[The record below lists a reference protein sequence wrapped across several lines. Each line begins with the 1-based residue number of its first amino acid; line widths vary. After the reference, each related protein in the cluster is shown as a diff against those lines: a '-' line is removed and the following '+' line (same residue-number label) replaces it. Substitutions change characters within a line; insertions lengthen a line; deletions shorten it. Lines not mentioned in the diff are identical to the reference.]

1 MELKLEDFKR
11 LNEDFIY
18 IAKRKF
24 DLNVD
29 NRIEDIIISDI
40 LISLFFRFN
49 RTKSKV
55 AISIIGSYIGE
66 SIIKNWNGIWDV
78 NNLSLNKVGVNQIVV
93 NPFSIAHQ
101 RLTKGINKMISYQL
115 DLVSIKANGVEAFCD
130 DKLDINYIKDKINK
144 LYIDGWLNEFFN
156 KIYSNDNRN
165 YVKFEAAYLLGLC
178 IKYLQTKELDSKV
191 MELFELNPYY
201 ASVIFQNYLIEE
213 SSVINKLIDLLKFK
227 DNNIKLQALLALVNS
242 KKIENINKIKQ
253 LLYDLLMNNDNKDM
267 IFLFYL
273 GQALGSFKDQDNINW
288 IKNKLLN
295 RNVSDIIKLSL
306 LVSIQTLRDPSFIDI
321 LLNLLLSNDVNEIIK
336 DEILKTFQYL
346 PITQKEI
353 DILLN
358 NYNNYESHQKIYVLN
373 ALFLINID
381 QRISILQNLLNS
393 EKDPFVKSYIVSL
406 IDQLDNLDNILKI
419 QQG

>member
-24 DLNVD
+24 NLNVD

-115 DLVSIKANGVEAFCD
+115 YLVSIKANGVEAFCD

-178 IKYLQTKELDSKV
+178 IKYLQTNELYSKV

-201 ASVIFQNYLIEE
+201 ASIIFQNYLIED
-213 SSVINKLIDLLKFK
+213 SSVINKLIDLLKFR

-253 LLYDLLMNNDNKDM
+253 LLYDLLMNNDNKDI

-295 RNVSDIIKLSL
+295 KNVSDVTKLSL

-346 PITQKEI
+346 PI
-353 DILLN
+353 N
-358 NYNNYESHQKIYVLN
+358 FHS
-373 ALFLINID
+373 FIN
-381 QRISILQNLLNS
+381 SIILNS
-393 EKDPFVKSYIVSL
+393 NSIYSITKSNSFF
-406 IDQLDNLDNILKI
+406 
-419 QQG
+419 

>member
-11 LNEDFIY
+11 LNQNFIY

-24 DLNVD
+24 DLNVS
-29 NRIEDIIISDI
+29 NRIEDIIIADI

-144 LYIDGWLNEFFN
+144 LYTDGWLNEFFN

-178 IKYLQTKELDSKV
+178 IKYLQTKELDCKV

-201 ASVIFQNYLIEE
+201 ASVIFQNYLIED
-213 SSVINKLIDLLKFK
+213 SSVINKLIDLLKFR

-295 RNVSDIIKLSL
+295 KNVSDITKLSL

-358 NYNNYESHQKIYVLN
+358 NYNNYEPYQKIYILN

-406 IDQLDNLDNILKI
+406 IDQL
-419 QQG
+419 

>member
-29 NRIEDIIISDI
+29 NKIEDIIISDI

-144 LYIDGWLNEFFN
+144 LYSDGWLNEFFN

-201 ASVIFQNYLIEE
+201 ASVIFQNYLIED
-213 SSVINKLIDLLKFK
+213 SSVINKLIDLLKSK

-295 RNVSDIIKLSL
+295 KNVSDITKLSL

-358 NYNNYESHQKIYVLN
+358 NYNNYEPYQKIYILN

-406 IDQLDNLDNILKI
+406 IDQI
-419 QQG
+419 

>member
-11 LNEDFIY
+11 LNENFIY

-24 DLNVD
+24 DLSVN

-201 ASVIFQNYLIEE
+201 ASVIFQNYLIED
-213 SSVINKLIDLLKFK
+213 SYVINKLIDLLKSK
-227 DNNIKLQALLALVNS
+227 DSNIKLQALLALVNS

-253 LLYDLLMNNDNKDM
+253 LLYDLLMNNNNKDM

-273 GQALGSFKDQDNINW
+273 GQALGNFKDQDNINW

-295 RNVSDIIKLSL
+295 KNVSDIIKLSL

-321 LLNLLLSNDVNEIIK
+321 LFNLLLSNDVSEIIK
-336 DEILKTFQYL
+336 DEILKTLQYL

-358 NYNNYESHQKIYVLN
+358 NYNNYEPYQKIYVLN

-406 IDQLDNLDNILKI
+406 IDQLA
-419 QQG
+419 

>member
-11 LNEDFIY
+11 LNENFIY
-18 IAKRKF
+18 IVKRKF
-24 DLNVD
+24 DLNVN

-66 SIIKNWNGIWDV
+66 SIIKNWNGVWDV

-115 DLVSIKANGVEAFCD
+115 DLVSIKANGVEAFSD

-178 IKYLQTKELDSKV
+178 IKYLQTKELDSKIL
-191 MELFELNPYY
+191 ELFELNPYY
-201 ASVIFQNYLIEE
+201 ASVIFQNYLIED
-213 SSVINKLIDLLKFK
+213 SSVINKLIDLLKFR

-253 LLYDLLMNNDNKDM
+253 LLYDLLINNDNKDM

-273 GQALGSFKDQDNINW
+273 GQALGNFKDQDNINW
-288 IKNKLLN
+288 IKNKLIDK
-295 RNVSDIIKLSL
+295 NVRDITKLSL
-306 LVSIQTLRDPSFIDI
+306 LVAIQTLRDPSFIDI

-358 NYNNYESHQKIYVLN
+358 NYDNYEPYQKIYILN

-381 QRISILQNLLNS
+381 QRMSILQNLLNS

-406 IDQLDNLDNILKI
+406 IDQL
-419 QQG
+419 

>member
-24 DLNVD
+24 DLNV
-29 NRIEDIIISDI
+29 NNKIEDIIISDI

-78 NNLSLNKVGVNQIVV
+78 GNLSLNKVGVNQIVV

-144 LYIDGWLNEFFN
+144 LYSDGWLNEFFN

-213 SSVINKLIDLLKFK
+213 SSVINKLIDLLKLK

-295 RNVSDIIKLSL
+295 KNVSDITKLSL

-358 NYNNYESHQKIYVLN
+358 NYNNYEPYQKIYILN

-381 QRISILQNLLNS
+381 KRISILRNLLNS

-406 IDQLDNLDNILKI
+406 IDQI
-419 QQG
+419 

>member
-11 LNEDFIY
+11 LNENFIY

-24 DLNVD
+24 DLSVN
-29 NRIEDIIISDI
+29 NRMEDIIISDI

-201 ASVIFQNYLIEE
+201 ASVIFQNYLIED
-213 SSVINKLIDLLKFK
+213 SYVINKLIDLLKSK

-273 GQALGSFKDQDNINW
+273 GQALGNFKDQDNINW
-288 IKNKLLN
+288 IKNKLIDKK
-295 RNVSDIIKLSL
+295 VSDIIKLSL
-306 LVSIQTLRDPSFIDI
+306 LVSVQILRDPSFIDI
-321 LLNLLLSNDVNEIIK
+321 LFNLLLSNDVSEIIK

-358 NYNNYESHQKIYVLN
+358 NYNNYESYQKIYVLN

-406 IDQLDNLDNILKI
+406 IDQLA
-419 QQG
+419 

>member
-11 LNEDFIY
+11 LNENFIY

-24 DLNVD
+24 DLSVN

-144 LYIDGWLNEFFN
+144 LYIDGWLNDFFN

-201 ASVIFQNYLIEE
+201 ASVIFQNYLIED
-213 SSVINKLIDLLKFK
+213 SYVINKLIDLLKSK

-253 LLYDLLMNNDNKDM
+253 LLYDLLMNNNNKDM

-273 GQALGSFKDQDNINW
+273 GQALGNFKDQDNINW
-288 IKNKLLN
+288 IKNKLIDK
-295 RNVSDIIKLSL
+295 NVSDIIKLSL
-306 LVSIQTLRDPSFIDI
+306 LVSIQILRDPSFIDI
-321 LLNLLLSNDVNEIIK
+321 LLNLLLSNDVSEIIK
-336 DEILKTFQYL
+336 DEILKTLQYL

-353 DILLN
+353 DVLLN
-358 NYNNYESHQKIYVLN
+358 NYNNYEPYQKIYVLN

-406 IDQLDNLDNILKI
+406 IDQLA
-419 QQG
+419 

>member
-11 LNEDFIY
+11 LNENFIY

-24 DLNVD
+24 DLNVN

-66 SIIKNWNGIWDV
+66 SIIKNWNGSWDV

-130 DKLDINYIKDKINK
+130 DKLDINYVKDKINK
-144 LYIDGWLNEFFN
+144 LYTDGWLNEFFN

-201 ASVIFQNYLIEE
+201 ASVIFQNYLIED
-213 SSVINKLIDLLKFK
+213 SSVINKLIDLLKSK

-295 RNVSDIIKLSL
+295 KNVSDITKLSL

-358 NYNNYESHQKIYVLN
+358 NYNNYEPYQKIYILN

-406 IDQLDNLDNILKI
+406 IDQL
-419 QQG
+419 

>member
-115 DLVSIKANGVEAFCD
+115 YLVSIKANGVEAFCD
-130 DKLDINYIKDKINK
+130 DKLDINYIKDKVNK

-178 IKYLQTKELDSKV
+178 IKYLQTKELYSKV

-201 ASVIFQNYLIEE
+201 ASIIFQNYLIED
-213 SSVINKLIDLLKFK
+213 SSVINKLIDLLKSK

-253 LLYDLLMNNDNKDM
+253 LLYDLLMNNDNKDI

-295 RNVSDIIKLSL
+295 KNVSDIIKLSL
-306 LVSIQTLRDPSFIDI
+306 LVSIQTLRNPSFIDI

-406 IDQLDNLDNILKI
+406 IDQL
-419 QQG
+419 

>member
-11 LNEDFIY
+11 LNENFIY

-24 DLNVD
+24 DLNID
-29 NRIEDIIISDI
+29 NKVEDIIIADV

-55 AISIIGSYIGE
+55 AISIVGSYVGE
-66 SIIKNWNGIWDV
+66 SIIKNWNGVWDV
-78 NNLSLNKVGVNQIVV
+78 SNLSLNKVGVNQIIV

-115 DLVSIKANGVEAFCD
+115 DLVSIKANGLEAFCD
-130 DKLDINYIKDKINK
+130 DNLDINYIKDKINK
-144 LYIDGWLNEFFN
+144 LYADGWFDEFFN

-201 ASVIFQNYLIEE
+201 ATVIFQNYLIEDI
-213 SSVINKLIDLLKFK
+213 SVINKLIDLLRFE

-242 KKIENINKIKQ
+242 KKSENIDKIKQ
-253 LLYDLLMNNDNKDM
+253 LLYDLLMNSDNKDM

-273 GQALGSFKDQDNINW
+273 GQALGNFKDQDNINW
-288 IKNKLLN
+288 IKNKLLDKN
-295 RNVSDIIKLSL
+295 ISDIAKLSL
-306 LVSIQTLRDPSFIDI
+306 LISIQTLRDPSFIDI
-321 LLNLLLSNDVNEIIK
+321 LFNLLLSNDVNEVIK

-358 NYNNYESHQKIYVLN
+358 NYNNYESYQKIYILN
-373 ALFLINID
+373 ALFLVD
-381 QRISILQNLLNS
+381 FDKRVDILKNLLNL
-393 EKDPFVKSYIVSL
+393 EKDHFVKSYIVSL
-406 IDQLDNLDNILKI
+406 IDQLV
-419 QQG
+419 

>member
-18 IAKRKF
+18 IVKRKF

-29 NRIEDIIISDI
+29 NRIEDIIVSDI

-178 IKYLQTKELDSKV
+178 IKYLQTKELDSRV

-201 ASVIFQNYLIEE
+201 ASVIFQNYLIED
-213 SSVINKLIDLLKFK
+213 SSVINKLMDLLKSK

-253 LLYDLLMNNDNKDM
+253 LLYDLLINNDNKDM

-288 IKNKLLN
+288 IKNKLIDK
-295 RNVSDIIKLSL
+295 NVRDITKLSL
-306 LVSIQTLRDPSFIDI
+306 LVAIQTLRDPSFIDI

-358 NYNNYESHQKIYVLN
+358 NYDNYEPYQKIYILN

-381 QRISILQNLLNS
+381 QRMSILQNLLNS

-406 IDQLDNLDNILKI
+406 IDQL
-419 QQG
+419 

>member
-201 ASVIFQNYLIEE
+201 ASVIFQNYLIED

-381 QRISILQNLLNS
+381 QRINILQNLLNS

-406 IDQLDNLDNILKI
+406 IDQLV
-419 QQG
+419 

>member
-11 LNEDFIY
+11 LNENFIY

-24 DLNVD
+24 DLSVN

-144 LYIDGWLNEFFN
+144 LYIDGWLNEFFY

-201 ASVIFQNYLIEE
+201 ASVIFQNYLIED
-213 SSVINKLIDLLKFK
+213 SYVINKLIDLLKSK

-253 LLYDLLMNNDNKDM
+253 LLYDLLMNNNNKDM

-273 GQALGSFKDQDNINW
+273 GQALGNFKDQDNINW
-288 IKNKLLN
+288 IKNKLIDK
-295 RNVSDIIKLSL
+295 NVSDIIKLSL
-306 LVSIQTLRDPSFIDI
+306 LVSIQILRDPSFIDI
-321 LLNLLLSNDVNEIIK
+321 LFNLLLSNDVSEIIK

-358 NYNNYESHQKIYVLN
+358 NYNNYEPYQKIYVLN

-406 IDQLDNLDNILKI
+406 IDQLA
-419 QQG
+419 

>member
-49 RTKSKV
+49 RTRSKV

-213 SSVINKLIDLLKFK
+213 SSVINKLIDLLKSK

-253 LLYDLLMNNDNKDM
+253 LLYDLLMNNDTKDM

-295 RNVSDIIKLSL
+295 KNVSDIIKLSL

-358 NYNNYESHQKIYVLN
+358 NYNNYEPHQKIYILN

-381 QRISILQNLLNS
+381 QRISILQDLLNS

-406 IDQLDNLDNILKI
+406 IDQI
-419 QQG
+419 

>member
-115 DLVSIKANGVEAFCD
+115 YLVSIKANGVEAFCD
-130 DKLDINYIKDKINK
+130 DK
-144 LYIDGWLNEFFN
+144 LNEFFN

-178 IKYLQTKELDSKV
+178 IKYLQTKELYSKV

-201 ASVIFQNYLIEE
+201 ASIIFQNYLIED
-213 SSVINKLIDLLKFK
+213 SSVINKLIDLLKSK

-253 LLYDLLMNNDNKDM
+253 LLYDLLMNNDNKDI

-295 RNVSDIIKLSL
+295 KNVSDIIKLSL
-306 LVSIQTLRDPSFIDI
+306 LVSIQTLRNPSFIDI

-406 IDQLDNLDNILKI
+406 IDQL
-419 QQG
+419 

>member
-178 IKYLQTKELDSKV
+178 IKYLQIKELDSKV

-201 ASVIFQNYLIEE
+201 ASVIFQNYLIED
-213 SSVINKLIDLLKFK
+213 SSVINKLIDLLKSK

-295 RNVSDIIKLSL
+295 KNVSDITKLSL
-306 LVSIQTLRDPSFIDI
+306 LVAIQTLRDPSFIDI

-358 NYNNYESHQKIYVLN
+358 NYNNYEPHQKIYILN

-406 IDQLDNLDNILKI
+406 IDQL
-419 QQG
+419 

>member
-201 ASVIFQNYLIEE
+201 ASVIFQNYLIED

-253 LLYDLLMNNDNKDM
+253 LFYDLLMNNDTKDM

-288 IKNKLLN
+288 IKNKLVDK
-295 RNVSDIIKLSL
+295 NVSDIIKLSL

-358 NYNNYESHQKIYVLN
+358 NYNNYEPHQKIYILN

-381 QRISILQNLLNS
+381 QRISILQDLLNS

-406 IDQLDNLDNILKI
+406 IDQL
-419 QQG
+419 

>member
-78 NNLSLNKVGVNQIVV
+78 NNLSLNKVGVNQIVIS
-93 NPFSIAHQ
+93 PFSIAHQ

-178 IKYLQTKELDSKV
+178 IKYLQIKELDSKV

-201 ASVIFQNYLIEE
+201 ASVIFQNYLIED
-213 SSVINKLIDLLKFK
+213 SYVINKLMDLLKSK

-295 RNVSDIIKLSL
+295 KNVSDIIKLSL
-306 LVSIQTLRDPSFIDI
+306 LVAIQTLRDPSFIDF

-358 NYNNYESHQKIYVLN
+358 NYNNYESHQKIYILN

-381 QRISILQNLLNS
+381 QRRSILQDLLNS

-406 IDQLDNLDNILKI
+406 IDQL
-419 QQG
+419 

>member
-11 LNEDFIY
+11 LNENFIY

-24 DLNVD
+24 DLNV
-29 NRIEDIIISDI
+29 NNKIEDIIISDI

-66 SIIKNWNGIWDV
+66 SIIKNWNGIWDF

-144 LYIDGWLNEFFN
+144 LYTDGWLNEFFN

-165 YVKFEAAYLLGLC
+165 YAKFEAAYLLGLC

-191 MELFELNPYY
+191 LELFELNPYY
-201 ASVIFQNYLIEE
+201 ASVIFQNYLIED
-213 SSVINKLIDLLKFK
+213 SSVINKLIDILKFK
-227 DNNIKLQALLALVNS
+227 HNNIKLQALLALVNS

-273 GQALGSFKDQDNINW
+273 GQALGNFKDQDNVNW

-295 RNVSDIIKLSL
+295 KNVSDIIKLSL
-306 LVSIQTLRDPSFIDI
+306 LVSIQTLKDPSFIDI

-353 DILLN
+353 DILLS
-358 NYNNYESHQKIYVLN
+358 NYNNYEPHQKIYVLN
-373 ALFLINID
+373 ALYLINID

-406 IDQLDNLDNILKI
+406 IDQI
-419 QQG
+419 

>member
-93 NPFSIAHQ
+93 NPFSIVHQ

-178 IKYLQTKELDSKV
+178 IKYLQIKELDSKV

-201 ASVIFQNYLIEE
+201 ASVIFQNYLIED
-213 SSVINKLIDLLKFK
+213 SSVINKLIDLLKSK

-295 RNVSDIIKLSL
+295 KNVSDITKLSL

-358 NYNNYESHQKIYVLN
+358 NYNNYEPYQKIYILN

-406 IDQLDNLDNILKI
+406 IDQL
-419 QQG
+419 

>member
-11 LNEDFIY
+11 LNENFIY

-24 DLNVD
+24 DLSVN

-201 ASVIFQNYLIEE
+201 ASVIFQNYLIED
-213 SSVINKLIDLLKFK
+213 SYVINKLIDLLKSK

-253 LLYDLLMNNDNKDM
+253 LLYDLLMNTNNKDM

-273 GQALGSFKDQDNINW
+273 GQALGNFRDQDNINW
-288 IKNKLLN
+288 IKNKLIDK
-295 RNVSDIIKLSL
+295 NVSDIIKLSL

-321 LLNLLLSNDVNEIIK
+321 LLNLLLSNDVSEIIK
-336 DEILKTFQYL
+336 DEILKTLQYL

-358 NYNNYESHQKIYVLN
+358 NYNNYEPYQKIYVLN

-406 IDQLDNLDNILKI
+406 IDQLA
-419 QQG
+419 

>member
-11 LNEDFIY
+11 LNENFIY

-24 DLNVD
+24 DLSVN

-78 NNLSLNKVGVNQIVV
+78 NNLSLNKVGINQIVV

-201 ASVIFQNYLIEE
+201 ASVIFQNYLIED
-213 SSVINKLIDLLKFK
+213 SYVINKLIDLLKSK

-242 KKIENINKIKQ
+242 KKSENINKIKQ
-253 LLYDLLMNNDNKDM
+253 LLYDLLMNNNNKDM

-273 GQALGSFKDQDNINW
+273 GQALGNFKDQDNINW
-288 IKNKLLN
+288 IKNKLIDKKVN
-295 RNVSDIIKLSL
+295 DIIKLSL

-321 LLNLLLSNDVNEIIK
+321 LFNLLLSNDVSEIIK
-336 DEILKTFQYL
+336 DEILKTLQYL

-358 NYNNYESHQKIYVLN
+358 NYNNYEPYQKIYVLN

-406 IDQLDNLDNILKI
+406 IDQLA
-419 QQG
+419 

>member
-11 LNEDFIY
+11 LNENFIY

-24 DLNVD
+24 DLNID
-29 NRIEDIIISDI
+29 NKVEDIIIADV

-55 AISIIGSYIGE
+55 AISIVGSYVGE
-66 SIIKNWNGIWDV
+66 SIIKNWNGVWDV
-78 NNLSLNKVGVNQIVV
+78 SNLSLNKVGVNQIIV

-115 DLVSIKANGVEAFCD
+115 DLVSIKANGLEAFCD
-130 DKLDINYIKDKINK
+130 DNLDINYIKDKINK
-144 LYIDGWLNEFFN
+144 LYADGWFDEFFN

-201 ASVIFQNYLIEE
+201 ATVIFQNYLIEDI
-213 SSVINKLIDLLKFK
+213 SVINKLIDLLRFE

-242 KKIENINKIKQ
+242 KKSENIDKIKQ
-253 LLYDLLMNNDNKDM
+253 LLYDLLMNSDNKDM

-273 GQALGSFKDQDNINW
+273 GQALGNFKDQDNINW
-288 IKNKLLN
+288 IKNKLLDKN
-295 RNVSDIIKLSL
+295 ISDIAKLSL
-306 LVSIQTLRDPSFIDI
+306 LISIQTLRDPSFIDI
-321 LLNLLLSNDVNEIIK
+321 LFNLLLSNDVNEVIK

-358 NYNNYESHQKIYVLN
+358 NYNNYESYQKIYILN
-373 ALFLINID
+373 ALFLID
-381 QRISILQNLLNS
+381 FDKRVDILKNLLNL
-393 EKDPFVKSYIVSL
+393 EKDHFVKSYIVSL
-406 IDQLDNLDNILKI
+406 IDQLV
-419 QQG
+419 

>member
-11 LNEDFIY
+11 LNENFIY

-115 DLVSIKANGVEAFCD
+115 DLVSIKANGLQAFCD

-201 ASVIFQNYLIEE
+201 ASVIFQNYLIED
-213 SSVINKLIDLLKFK
+213 SSVINKLIDILKFK

-273 GQALGSFKDQDNINW
+273 GQALGNFKDQDNVNW

-295 RNVSDIIKLSL
+295 KNVSDIIKLSL
-306 LVSIQTLRDPSFIDI
+306 LVSIQTLKDPSFIDI

-353 DILLN
+353 DILLS
-358 NYNNYESHQKIYVLN
+358 NYNNYEPHQKIYVLN
-373 ALFLINID
+373 ALYLINID

-406 IDQLDNLDNILKI
+406 IDQI
-419 QQG
+419 